1 MKLFDVKAARAAIE
15 GRPGAIRA
23 TRAIPAPPNS
33 TNSTNSTA
41 LAAKAAIP
49 LDPETPDG
57 DARAYLRHLL
67 DNGPATVGAAGSALG
82 WGATRAWQ
90 AEARLRAAGMATM
103 GPLGRAVPVR
113 PRRPITA
120 ALP

>member
-33 TNSTNSTA
+33 TNSTNSTPP
-41 LAAKAAIP
+41 AAEAAIP
-49 LDPETPDG
+49 PSPETPDG

-90 AEARLRAAGMATM
+90 AEARLRAAGMVTM
-103 GPLGRAVPVR
+103 GPGGQAVPVTGGK
-113 PRRPITA
+113 P
-120 ALP
+120 